1 MRGLALALVRL
12 LTRVVL
18 ALAIALVLGLLLAL
32 VRDGGSFAD
41 DLGIACLLVGCLF
54 LLLAPAGH
62 SPAMRGG
69 TIDTWTASFFPKL
82 VPGMTSEY
90 SGATLSTSIVL
101 GLTGVVLLVVG
112 ALLVG

>member
-1 MRGLALALVRL
+1 V
-12 LTRVVL
+12 
-18 ALAIALVLGLLLAL
+18 
-32 VRDGGSFAD
+32 
-41 DLGIACLLVGCLF
+41 
-54 LLLAPAGH
+54 
-62 SPAMRGG
+62 
-69 TIDTWTASFFPKL
+69 SFFPKL